1 MTKKKDTTNAK
12 PISFRCPADLKQDI
26 EDLARL
32 SRKDVSS
39 ILIELCAALS
49 KANKER
55 LTKFRQSAGQ
65 PIKMPTLAA
74 PAPKKKAAAK
84 NETSTANDAQA
95 TVDAAEKGGVENEN
109 S

>member
-84 NETSTANDAQA
+84 DETST
-95 TVDAAEKGGVENEN
+95 TTAAPMNADERGEDNAEN
-109 S
+109 

>member
-84 NETSTANDAQA
+84 NEISTTAAA
-95 TVDAAEKGGVENEN
+95 PVDGDERGGDNAEN
-109 S
+109 

>member
-84 NETSTANDAQA
+84 NETSTTSNAPMDA
-95 TVDAAEKGGVENEN
+95 DERGEDNAEN
-109 S
+109 